1 MPQLAAG
8 ASREGQPNDG
18 AGGFGSQPNDDE
30 RDGGLPGTTES
41 ATAAP
46 FVVTEMIKGTTLQSM
61 TQLSNT

>member
-18 AGGFGSQPNDDE
+18 AGGFGSQPNNDE
-30 RDGGLPGTTES
+30 RDGGLPGATES
-41 ATAAP
+41 AAAAP

>member
-18 AGGFGSQPNDDE
+18 AGGFGSQPNNDE

-41 ATAAP
+41 AAAAP